1 MRNKN
6 RMNNG
11 QVKRQ
16 RWCCAAFL
24 VVLIL
29 FPGGRAAAADSGDG
43 GTESFFSLGAGSR
56 AISLGGAFVSV
67 ADDASAVYWNPAAL
81 RNVQSKQIM
90 GMYMP
95 VFGDFTGADYTFF
108 SIAYPT
114 LSAGAFGLGYMRVG
128 TNFNG
133 YDINSR
139 PTGEGDYS
147 ETQVIVA
154 YAVERHSRYLLGSLA
169 TGVSFK
175 IANQK
180 VSPYSSTSPGVD
192 LGFRLIPDV
201 AKSISIGVNFQ
212 DLSGPRHK
220 LFQETDRTYRTVLAG
235 IGYTRILS
243 SGGAIRVNMQLD
255 LPEKADTEFH
265 MGAEYA
271 HSRFLSFRVG
281 LDRGN
286 FAFGLGVNV
295 SGFGLDYAMLS
306 RDEPG
311 SSHPIS
317 FTTDFGATLYEQRTV
332 LEERRRRED
341 ALTVQRAFAARVQTH
356 REKALAHE
364 AEGELPLALDQWKI
378 VLEYMPGD
386 SEAQSHVD
394 NVQQQLVREQ
404 EAAERDR
411 EKQAVIS
418 AHFSQGLELYQE
430 NDYIRARDEWRAILD
445 IDPEHE
451 EAQQYLRRTQD
462 KIDEIIAGH
471 LRRAGTLED
480 QNRLTEAI
488 GEWNNIQ
495 ALSPG
500 DVRAENAIRRIQGK
514 IESQSQDLRTKSQ
527 RLQIVNLYGDALK
540 AYNEGRYQTAIDN
553 LEEILRLEPSHQE
566 AKALL
571 ARAKRKTTP
580 LTEEEEAAI
589 RRLYLNGMQFFAKDQ
604 YAEAIAEWEK
614 ILEIDPANE
623 SVRKNIEE
631 ARERLKQMEEQSE

>member
-1 MRNKN
+1 MALF
-6 RMNNG
+6 
-11 QVKRQ
+11 
-16 RWCCAAFL
+16 AA
-24 VVLIL
+24 VLIL
-29 FPGGRAAAADSGDG
+29 CNVHTAGAEDGDA
-43 GTESFFSLGAGSR
+43 GTRSIFSLGAGSR
-56 AISLGGAFVSV
+56 AISLGRAFVSV
-67 ADDASAVYWNPAAL
+67 ADDASAVFWNPAAL
-81 RNVQSKQIM
+81 RNVQTKQIM

-95 VFGDFTGADYTFF
+95 VFGDFTGAGYTFF
-108 SIAYPT
+108 GLAYPT

-128 TNFNG
+128 TTFQG
-133 YDINSR
+133 YDAFSR

-154 YAVERHSRYLLGSLA
+154 YALERHSRYLLGSLA

-201 AKSISIGVNFQ
+201 AKSISIGVNIQ

-235 IGYTRILS
+235 VGYTRVLS
-243 SGGAIRVNMQLD
+243 SGGAIRVNVQMD
-255 LPEKADTEFH
+255 LPEKADREFH

-271 HSRFLSFRVG
+271 HSRYLSFRIG

-286 FAFGLGVNV
+286 LAFGLGVNV

-317 FTTDFGATLYEQRTV
+317 FTTSFGKTLYEQRTI

-341 ALTVQRAFAARVQTH
+341 ELTVQRAFANRVQTH
-356 REKALAHE
+356 RENALAYE

-386 SEAQSHVD
+386 AEAQAHVD

-404 EAAERDR
+404 EAANRDR

-430 NDYIRARDEWRAILD
+430 NDYIRARDEWRAILAV
-445 IDPEHE
+445 DPEHE

-471 LRRAGTLED
+471 VRRAGVLEG

-488 GEWNNIQ
+488 GEWNNVQ
-495 ALSPG
+495 ALAPG
-500 DVRAENAIRRIQGK
+500 DARADNAIRRIQRR
-514 IESQSQDLRTKSQ
+514 IESRDEDLRTKSQ
-527 RLQIVNLYGDALK
+527 RLQIVNLYGDALQ
-540 AYNEGRYQTAIDN
+540 AYNEGRYDAAVRN
-553 LEEILRLEPSHQE
+553 LEEILRIEPSHQE

-580 LTEEEEAAI
+580 LTEEEEATI
-589 RRLYLNGMQFFAKDQ
+589 QKLYLNGMQFFAKDQ
-604 YAEAIAEWEK
+604 YEEAIAEWEK

-623 SVRKNIEE
+623 SVRRNIEE
-631 ARERLKQMEEQSE
+631 ARERLKKLSEPSE

>member
-1 MRNKN
+1 
-6 RMNNG
+6 MNENPAG
-11 QVKRQ
+11 KFLWPTALLLAVLLMVP
-16 RWCCAAFL
+16 AFHTA
-24 VVLIL
+24 
-29 FPGGRAAAADSGDG
+29 RAEDGDA
-43 GTESFFSLGAGSR
+43 GTRSIFSLGAGSR
-56 AISLGGAFVSV
+56 AISLGRAFVSV
-67 ADDASAVYWNPAAL
+67 ADDASAVYWTPAAL
-81 RNVQSKQIM
+81 RNVQTKQIM
-90 GMYMP
+90 GMYMS

-108 SIAYPT
+108 SLAYPT
-114 LSAGAFGLGYMRVG
+114 LGAGAFGLGYMRVG

-133 YDINSR
+133 YDEYSR

-147 ETQVIVA
+147 ETQVIVS
-154 YAVERHSRYLLGSLA
+154 YAVERRSRYLLGSLA

-180 VSPYSSTSPGVD
+180 VDPFSSTSPGVD
-192 LGFRLIPDV
+192 LGFRLIPDM
-201 AKSISIGVNFQ
+201 AKSLAIGVNIQ

-220 LFQETDRTYRTVLAG
+220 LNLETDRTYRTVLAG
-235 IGYTRILS
+235 VGYTRVLS
-243 SGGAIRVNMQLD
+243 NGGAIRINMQMD
-255 LPEKADTEFH
+255 LPEKADREFH

-271 HSRFLSFRVG
+271 HSRYLSFRVG

-311 SSHPIS
+311 SSHPVS
-317 FTTDFGATLYEQRTV
+317 FTTSFGQTLYEQRTL

-341 ALTVQRAFAARVQTH
+341 ALTIQRAFAQRVQEH
-356 REKALAHE
+356 REKALGYE
-364 AEGELPLALDQWKI
+364 ADGELPLALDQWKI
-378 VLEYMPGD
+378 VLDYMPGD
-386 SEAQSHVD
+386 TEAQSHVD

-418 AHFSQGLELYQE
+418 AHFAQGLELYQE

-462 KIDEIIAGH
+462 KIDEMIATH
-471 LRRAGTLED
+471 VRRAGTLED

-488 GEWNNIQ
+488 GEWNNVE
-495 ALSPG
+495 ALAP
-500 DVRAENAIRRIQGK
+500 DDARAENAIRRIQRK
-514 IESQSQDLRTKSQ
+514 IENQGQDLRSKSQ
-527 RLQIVNLYGDALK
+527 TLQIVNLYSDALK
-540 AYNEGRYQTAIDN
+540 AYNEGRYEAAVQN

-580 LTEEEEAAI
+580 LTEEEEARI
-589 RRLYLNGMQFFAKDQ
+589 RQLYLSGMQFFAKDQ
-604 YAEAIAEWEK
+604 YNEAIAEWEK
-614 ILEIDPANE
+614 ILEIDPSNE
-623 SVRKNIEE
+623 SVRQNIEE
-631 ARERLKQMEEQSE
+631 ARERLKNLEKPSD

>member
-1 MRNKN
+1 MIW
-6 RMNNG
+6 NNDK
-11 QVKRQ
+11 QVERR
-16 RWCCAAFL
+16 RWCYA
-24 VVLIL
+24 VLFVGLIISL
-29 FPGGRAAAADSGDG
+29 PIGTAVAADSGDG
-43 GTESFFSLGAGSR
+43 GTRSIFSLGAGSR
-56 AISLGGAFVSV
+56 AISLGRAFVSV
-67 ADDASAVYWNPAAL
+67 ADDASAVFWNPATL

-90 GMYMP
+90 FMYMP
-95 VFGDFTGADYTFF
+95 VFGDFTGGNYTFF
-108 SIAYPT
+108 SAVYPT
-114 LSAGAFGLGYMRVG
+114 LNAGAFGLGFMRTG
-128 TNFNG
+128 TTFDG
-133 YDINSR
+133 YDAFSR

-147 ETQVIVA
+147 ESQVIIS

-169 TGVSFK
+169 TGMSFK

-192 LGFRLIPDV
+192 LGFRLIPDA
-201 AKSISIGVNFQ
+201 AKSIAIGINFQ

-235 IGYTRILS
+235 VGYTRVLD
-243 SGGAIRVNMQLD
+243 SGGAIRVNVQVD
-255 LPEKADTEFH
+255 LPEQADREFH

-271 HSRFLSFRVG
+271 HSSYLSFRLG
-281 LDRGN
+281 LDGGN
-286 FAFGLGVNV
+286 ISFGLGVNV
-295 SGFGLDYAMLS
+295 TGFGLDYAMLS
-306 RDEPG
+306 RDEAG

-317 FTTDFGATLYEQRTV
+317 FTTNFGKTLYEQRTI

-341 ALTVQRAFAARVQTH
+341 EITINRAFASRVQTH
-356 REKALAHE
+356 RQNALNHE

-386 SEAQSHVD
+386 TEAQSHVA
-394 NVQQQLVREQ
+394 NVQQQMIREQ
-404 EAAERDR
+404 EAVNRDR

-418 AHFSQGLELYQE
+418 AHYSQGLELYQE
-430 NDYIRARDEWRAILD
+430 NDYIRARDEWRTILS

-451 EAQQYLRRTQD
+451 EAQQYLTRTQE

-471 LRRAGTLED
+471 LRRASTLED

-488 GEWNNIQ
+488 GEWTNVQ
-495 ALSPG
+495 ALAP
-500 DVRAENAIRRIQGK
+500 DDERADTAIRRIQRK
-514 IESQSQDLRTKSQ
+514 IEGQSQDLRTKSQ
-527 RLQIVNLYGDALK
+527 RLQIVNLYGDALS
-540 AYNEGRYQTAIDN
+540 AYNEGRYETAISN

-566 AKALL
+566 AKTLL

-580 LTEEEEAAI
+580 LTEEEEATI

-614 ILEIDPANE
+614 ILSIDPANE

-631 ARERLKQMEEQSE
+631 AQERMKQLEE